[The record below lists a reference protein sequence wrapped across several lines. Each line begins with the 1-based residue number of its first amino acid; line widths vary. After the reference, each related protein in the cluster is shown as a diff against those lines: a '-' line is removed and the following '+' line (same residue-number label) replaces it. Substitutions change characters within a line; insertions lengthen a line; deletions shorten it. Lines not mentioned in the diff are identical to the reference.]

1 MNFKNKIKNLFN
13 YRTNNS
19 NNSINNGNNNDDGS
33 NNNKNSEDNI
43 SSINAVNDNENINKN
58 DNNCNNGCGD
68 CDYNITL
75 DDIINY
81 SNETC
86 DNFNKKLEQN
96 EKDKKEGYSEIIT
109 TIGDL
114 KNGDKVLCTDGIWRE
129 IKVLPIIMPKTMYKM
144 YFENG
149 TVKCSGDHLWT
160 LFDSLNNPFILQT
173 DDIFNN
179 FDTKNHKNNCNNYN
193 YSDDNNISNN
203 LSNIN
208 LKELPYCYGKPNGPK
223 LLNIEKINPEPCR
236 CIHILDSNDHLFEIL
251 LDTSKIN
258 KENMQIEIE

>member
-1 MNFKNKIKNLFN
+1 MNLKNKIKNLFN
-13 YRTNNS
+13 HKNSNDINSNNNSSSNNNIINDYRTNRSNNNSSSNS
-19 NNSINNGNNNDDGS
+19 NNSSNNSDNNGDNNY
-33 NNNKNSEDNI
+33 
-43 SSINAVNDNENINKN
+43 NDNYDKTDFSN
-58 DNNCNNGCGD
+58 
-68 CDYNITL
+68 YNITL

-109 TIGDL
+109 TVGDL
-114 KNGDKVLCTDGIWRE
+114 RNGDKVLCTDGIWRE

-179 FDTKNHKNNCNNYN
+179 FNNKNHKNKINN
-193 YSDDNNISNN
+193 DN

-236 CIHILDSNDHLFEIL
+236 CVHILDSNDHLFEIL
-251 LDTSKIN
+251 LDTSEIN
-258 KENMQIEIE
+258 KDNMQIEIE